1 MIIESIEI
9 NNFMC
14 YSGEN
19 RFDFT
24 EGMNVIIGDNGY
36 GKSKLYDAFY
46 WAVFDKC
53 FDNSDGVKDW
63 MPTKHFGKSII
74 SDKAIYEASDGLI
87 RTSVKLTFKD
97 LAKDEQYI
105 VERILTAQKKGN
117 EVIADNQSVE
127 ELTHRQI
134 SGMRGR
140 LVMSLEEKERIKKKI
155 LPDNIRP
162 YMWFQGEQVESIIDF
177 GASDSLT
184 QAINVLSNIS
194 RFDEISVLAD
204 AWNKSAS
211 DQYHRKVK
219 SLITDKE
226 KSDQLEGQR
235 DKLLER
241 IKLLEADIRT
251 CKENLGTA
259 EEEADELV
267 NKQEEANLI
276 REKDI
281 QRKNLESQLE
291 QTKQEERIE
300 RIDLHKKMFTRRWI
314 LKGTESLVKSFNKKY
329 IDYQDNK
336 LMKKAEE
343 KAKAEA
349 EQKILQELQTRLPIN
364 VPEPIY
370 VEKMLEE
377 ERCLVCNREAKK
389 DSDAWNSIKELLERT
404 QAKPKDVQDQFASNH
419 DFEPE
424 LRRLSQHGY
433 AMELDIKR
441 IDSDI
446 ADTFN
451 RIDRIEKRRRTLSE
465 DLEKV
470 NTEFTNLITESALD
484 PEKARHLLSEL
495 QSKNDYANRFRV
507 NLTRAEIEL
516 SQKTNELK
524 KIDDALGALVKE
536 GLPAWLEEKK
546 RLLSDFQEIAH
557 STRDRVFKRL
567 VKQLEGEANKHYH
580 QMMQGNLSAQGII
593 KLVESTKGNYM
604 PRLVDEHGNP
614 LLQLNT
620 GNIIL
625 IKLATIMAIIS
636 ARQGS
641 RDTDL
646 YTLITDA
653 PMSVFGEDYT
663 IGFCKT
669 VSSVYRQS
677 IIMSK
682 EFYKNE
688 TLRRQLLTDSDIN
701 LGKVYMITPSIP
713 ESERSN
719 RNSLSTNIKALN

>member
-14 YSGEN
+14 YAGEN

-46 WAVFDKC
+46 WAMYDEC
-53 FDNSDGVKDW
+53 FDSNEKQWKTTRLIGDAL
-63 MPTKHFGKSII
+63 I
-74 SDKAIYEASDGLI
+74 SDKAVYESEDGLI
-87 RTSVKLTFKD
+87 RASVKLTFKD
-97 LAKDEQYI
+97 LGKDCQYV
-105 VERILTAQKKGN
+105 VERILTGQKR
-117 EVIADNQSVE
+117 EHEFIVDTESVE
-127 ELTHRQI
+127 EITYRQI
-134 SGMRGR
+134 AGMIGK
-140 LVMSLEEKERIKKKI
+140 LITSPDEIERVKKKI

-177 GASDSLT
+177 GERDSLT

-194 RFDEISVLAD
+194 RFDEISDVAD
-204 AWNKSAS
+204 AWGKSAS

-219 SLITDKE
+219 SLSTNKD

-235 DKLLER
+235 DKIIERINLLEKDLR
-241 IKLLEADIRT
+241 QYKD
-251 CKENLGTA
+251 NLGTA
-259 EEEADELV
+259 EEEADNLL
-267 NKQEEANLI
+267 NKQEDATRI
-276 REKDI
+276 RELDVR
-281 QRKNLESQLE
+281 RKSLDQQLSQ
-291 QTKQEERIE
+291 TVEEENFE
-300 RIDLHKKMFTRRWI
+300 RVDLYQKMFSRRWV
-314 LKGTESLVKSFNKKY
+314 LKGTESLVKSYNDKY
-329 IDYQDNK
+329 RKYQETKMMKEAEAKVKLEAENK
-336 LMKKAEE
+336 L
-343 KAKAEA
+343 
-349 EQKILQELQTRLPIN
+349 LQDLQARLPVN
-364 VPEPIY
+364 VPEPVY
-370 VEKMLEE
+370 LEKMLDEE
-377 ERCLVCNREAKK
+377 KCLVCNRVAEKNSEAWKFMQ
-389 DSDAWNSIKELLERT
+389 DALGRS
-404 QAKPKDVQDQFASNH
+404 QAKPTDDLSEELKTKHNFES
-419 DFEPE
+419 DF
-424 LRRLSQHGY
+424 RRLSQHGY
-433 AMELDIKR
+433 AMEQDIYRIDKDIKR
-441 IDSDI
+441 
-446 ADTFN
+446 TFRRIN
-451 RIDRIEKRRRTLSE
+451 RLDKRRRALAD

-470 NTEFTNLITESALD
+470 N
-484 PEKARHLLSEL
+484 
-495 QSKNDYANRFRV
+495 NDYANLVTESAIDGERAKRLLNELQTKNDFANRFRT
-507 NLTRAEIEL
+507 NLTRAQVEL
-516 SQKTNELK
+516 ERKHKELEN
-524 KIDDALGALVKE
+524 IDTQLGDLVKGE
-536 GLPAWLEEKK
+536 LPAWLEEKK
-546 RLLSDFQEIAH
+546 KLLMDFRELAH
-557 STRDRVFKRL
+557 STRERVFNKL
-567 VKQLEGEANKHYH
+567 VKQLEDEANKHYR

-593 KLVESTKGNYM
+593 KLVESSKGNYM
-604 PRLVDEHGNP
+604 PRLVDGQGNP
-614 LLQLNT
+614 LMQLNT

-688 TLRRQLLTDSDIN
+688 ALRRQLLTDSEIN
-701 LGKVYMITPSIP
+701 LGKVYMITPSIA